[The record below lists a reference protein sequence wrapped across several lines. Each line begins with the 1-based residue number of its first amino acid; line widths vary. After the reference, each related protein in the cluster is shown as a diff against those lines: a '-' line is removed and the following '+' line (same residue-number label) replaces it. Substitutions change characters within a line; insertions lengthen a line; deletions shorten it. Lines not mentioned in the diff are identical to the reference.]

1 VDAHLAALRSSVDR
15 LRHLIEPLDES
26 ALVAPAYPTQWSVA
40 DVLSHIGSGAVI
52 LQRRLEDGLAG
63 SSTPDDFAPSVW
75 EAWNSKSPRVKADDA
90 LAADGEL
97 LARLEALTGD
107 ERARFT
113 FSMGPMSFDIIGFVG
128 LRLNE
133 HALHT
138 WDIEVATDPTAVL
151 PADVAGVVID
161 NLELV
166 VRFTAKPTGD
176 PATIVVRISAPERH
190 FTRRPHTRA
199 RHPVAG
205 DVPIRRRPGTASR
218 GVRPSRLRTPRFGPH
233 TSGAGRLRSPRRPP
247 THQWVCVPGTSTP
260 SSATTDS
267 TPSPTRSTSTA
278 IPSSGPAAGRRNSG
292 TAC

>member
-75 EAWNSKSPRVKADDA
+75 EAWNSKPPRVKADDA

-113 FSMGPMSFDIIGFVG
+113 FSMGPMSFDITGFVG

-166 VRFTAKPTGD
+166 ARFTAKPTGD
-176 PATIVVRISAPERH
+176 PATIVVRTTAPERH
-190 FTRRPHTRA
+190 FTVDLTPEHATLSPATSPSAVDLELPAEAFA
-199 RHPVAG
+199 RLVY
-205 DVPIRRRPGTASR
+205 
-218 GVRPSRLRTPRFGPH
+218 
-233 TSGAGRLRSPRRPP
+233 GRLDSDHTPPVQGDAGLLGVLRR
-247 THQWVCVPGTSTP
+247 TFPGP
-260 SSATTDS
+260 
-267 TPSPTRSTSTA
+267 
-278 IPSSGPAAGRRNSG
+278 
-292 TAC
+292 